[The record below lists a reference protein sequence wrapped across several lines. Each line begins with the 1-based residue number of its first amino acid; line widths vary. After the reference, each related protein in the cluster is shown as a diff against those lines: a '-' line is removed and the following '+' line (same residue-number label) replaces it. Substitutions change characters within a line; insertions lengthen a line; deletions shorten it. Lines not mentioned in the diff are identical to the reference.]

1 MTANNKRLTRKQ
13 RRILQQNGQIPEE
26 TALKLNF
33 QLRKIEPLTE
43 NQRLTF
49 EKYYDGKNLLLH
61 GIAGTGKS
69 FLSIYLALQSLLSD
83 ASRYKKLIVV
93 RSVVPTRDMGFLPGS
108 NAEKAK
114 VYEAPYQAI
123 FTELFN
129 RGDAYQY
136 LKQKGLVEFISTSFI
151 RGITLNDCII
161 VVDEIANMTLHEL
174 DSVIT
179 RVGKNCRIVFCG
191 DFRQSDFTREH
202 EKRLACVHLI
212 LEASN
217 DAELLIHVNGHR
229 CLAFFREGLYDLSR
243 DVPLHVSSGTH
254 FCTRNLLE
262 RIVHKERMPSPDLR
276 LCSKRLDRVFTH
288 RRFCPRIVFR
298 SSREGSMAVVLAHP
312 FWFRK

>member
-1 MTANNKRLTRKQ
+1 MTTKRLTRKQ
-13 RRILQQNGQIPEE
+13 RRVQQYQQTTKGEE
-26 TALKLNF
+26 NLLRLNF
-33 QLRKIEPLTE
+33 QMKTVEPLTE

-69 FLSIYLALQSLLSD
+69 FLSIYLALQSVLSD
-83 ASRYKKLIVV
+83 ASRYKKVVIV

-179 RVGKNCRIVFCG
+179 RVGKNCKIMFCG

-202 EKRLACVHLI
+202 EKNGLTDFMRILNRMKSFEYVDFTENDIVRSAMVKEYIIAKDRLK
-212 LEASN
+212 
-217 DAELLIHVNGHR
+217 
-229 CLAFFREGLYDLSR
+229 
-243 DVPLHVSSGTH
+243 
-254 FCTRNLLE
+254 
-262 RIVHKERMPSPDLR
+262 IV
-276 LCSKRLDRVFTH
+276 
-288 RRFCPRIVFR
+288 
-298 SSREGSMAVVLAHP
+298 A
-312 FWFRK
+312 

>member
-1 MTANNKRLTRKQ
+1 MKTV
-13 RRILQQNGQIPEE
+13 
-26 TALKLNF
+26 
-33 QLRKIEPLTE
+33 EPLTE

-69 FLSIYLALQSLLSD
+69 FLSIYLALQSVLSD
-83 ASRYKKLIVV
+83 ASRYKKVVIV

-179 RVGKNCRIVFCG
+179 RVGKNCKIMFCG

-202 EKRLACVHLI
+202 EKNGLTDFMRILNRMKSFEYVDFTENDIVRSAMVKEYIIAKDRLK
-212 LEASN
+212 
-217 DAELLIHVNGHR
+217 
-229 CLAFFREGLYDLSR
+229 
-243 DVPLHVSSGTH
+243 
-254 FCTRNLLE
+254 
-262 RIVHKERMPSPDLR
+262 IV
-276 LCSKRLDRVFTH
+276 
-288 RRFCPRIVFR
+288 
-298 SSREGSMAVVLAHP
+298 A
-312 FWFRK
+312 